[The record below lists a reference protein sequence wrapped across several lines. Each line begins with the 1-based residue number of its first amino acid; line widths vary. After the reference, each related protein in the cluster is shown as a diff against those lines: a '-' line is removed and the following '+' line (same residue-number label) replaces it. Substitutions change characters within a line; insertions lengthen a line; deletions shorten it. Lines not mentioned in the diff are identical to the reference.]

1 MIFRSQWLPYDEQF
15 VGAEFDKSKLM
26 NKRSANSELKEEL
39 DRRTVFISNLPADIT
54 KRELLKLVKEFG
66 PVETVRLRSCIPK
79 DPKVPKRVA
88 VIKGELV
95 GRINAYIRFKE
106 ESSVEKSLSLYA
118 NGSQVSDHHIF
129 VDSCLSKRIYE
140 KKRSVFVGNLPFDV
154 TEDQLYEHFVDCG
167 EINAVRVVRDKKYG
181 LGKGFGY
188 VVFRNASSILLALKL
203 HGSQMGRREIRVFK
217 IESTVGEN
225 SSSSRNKAKSV
236 AKSAV
241 GKRGKIS
248 RKGKRRFRATGKQ
261 RKKSIMK

>member
-1 MIFRSQWLPYDEQF
+1 
-15 VGAEFDKSKLM
+15 M

-88 VIKGELV
+88 VIKFDQLTIRSLFRGELV